1 MGGHHAHN
9 PYGAGDRAVRSIDRK
24 REKERRFMLSATYKY
39 ADELAMKLVQRLL
52 DKHIIETSSD
62 SAIREVFAVL
72 FQKLQDM
79 EEFDIQFKIA
89 PVRQLV
95 PDANFISLYLLQYI
109 VEDLINHPKI
119 NDIFGDD
126 LDIYQAVD
134 SVMNQI
140 RPRQ

>member
-24 REKERRFMLSATYKY
+24 REKERHFMLSATYKY

-62 SAIREVFAVL
+62 SAIREVFAAI

-126 LDIYQAVD
+126 LDVYQAVD